1 MTIRDVLPD
10 RSASPY
16 NFAFLDEGAKREIRR
31 ALLKAV
37 ALPGHQVPFA
47 SPELPIA
54 RGWGTGG
61 LQVTMSLI
69 GPDDVLKIIDQGCD
83 GSVNAVNL
91 RKLLVAT
98 TGVRTTCDSREATLL
113 QSRHRL
119 PEIPMEEG
127 QIAVLQVPL
136 PEPLRLVEP
145 SEVET
150 RRMHAEGDYARMWV
164 SLYEDVVQN
173 GSISLS
179 WGYPCRVN
187 DTYMMSP
194 SPLPRWDLR
203 RLHQARQLTLLGAG
217 REKRVYAVP
226 PYTAVQPL
234 EFEDVPFTVEDFSG
248 MACVRCGSTDTFLD
262 EIYDETTGR
271 SFRACSDTGY
281 CDLVRSGH
289 IRGGP
294 RAPEPVAAETAHE

>member
-1 MTIRDVLPD
+1 MTVRDLLPP
-10 RSASPY
+10 RSFQY
-16 NFAFLDEGAKREIRR
+16 NFAFIDEGAKREVRR

-61 LQVTMSLI
+61 LQVTMSII
-69 GPDDVLKIIDQGCD
+69 GPEDVLKIIDQGCD

-98 TGVRTTCDSREATLL
+98 TGVRTTFDSREATIL

-119 PEIPMEEG
+119 PEIPMDSS

-187 DTYMMSP
+187 DSYIMSP
-194 SPLPRWDLR
+194 SPLPRWDLGK
-203 RLHQARQLTLLGAG
+203 LHNAEHLTLLGPAA
-217 REKRVYAVP
+217 K
-226 PYTAVQPL
+226 
-234 EFEDVPFTVEDFSG
+234 SG
-248 MACVRCGSTDTFLD
+248 CTRSRRTPRSVRWSSMTCHSRWKAFPGLSCARCGSTDTFLD
-262 EIYDETTGR
+262 EIYDENTGLASR
-271 SFRACSDTGY
+271 VCSDSGY
-281 CDLVRSGH
+281 CDMVRDGL
-289 IRGGP
+289 IPARG
-294 RAPEPVAAETAHE
+294 VAHG

>member
-1 MTIRDVLPD
+1 MTLRDLLPA
-10 RSASPY
+10 RTAFQY
-16 NFAFLDEGAKREIRR
+16 NFAFLDEGAKREVRR

-37 ALPGHQVPFA
+37 AIPGHQVPFA

-98 TGVRTTCDSREATLL
+98 TGVRTTFDSREATLL
-113 QSRHRL
+113 QSRHRM
-119 PEIPMEEG
+119 PEIPMAEG

-173 GSISLS
+173 GSVSLS

-187 DTYMMSP
+187 DSYIMSP
-194 SPLPRWDLR
+194 SPLPRWDLHK
-203 RLHQARQLTLLGAG
+203 LHHSRQLTLLGAG

-226 PYTAVQPL
+226 PYTSVRPL
-234 EFEDVPFTVEDFSG
+234 EFDDLPFTVESFAGLSC
-248 MACVRCGSTDTFLD
+248 ARCGSTDTFLD

-271 SFRACSDTGY
+271 SSRVCSDSGY
-281 CDLVRSGH
+281 CDLVREGEAGARKAL
-289 IRGGP
+289 RG
-294 RAPEPVAAETAHE
+294 